1 MPTRRVTFRLYPTS
15 VQEQKLRW
23 ARAMHKDLYNSA
35 LSNRKTQYQK
45 FGNKV
50 DYYQQ
55 QGSLPAFKEVW
66 TEYKLLNAGSLQATL
81 KRVDFA
87 YQRFFQG
94 LGKYPRFK
102 SIRHYSG
109 WTYPDSRQGFKAHTI
124 GFNGYLEL
132 TDLGIQVQ
140 LRGKAR
146 IWGRPTT
153 CTIVYRN
160 NKWYASITVDI
171 KNIQRELGT
180 GAIGIDI
187 GCKSALAIT
196 DGENHQLIEA
206 PKFLRSAEAQIK
218 RASKCKRRRRAPNR
232 KSKVKASR
240 RWKKASN
247 RVGKLTRKVANQ
259 RQNWVHQVASEISCC
274 NSLVATE
281 KLEVKNMTRKA
292 KKGKRK
298 KQKAGLNKSILDV
311 GFGMLKSAIRYKI
324 EEGGGQFIEVPT
336 KKVKPSQTCP
346 KCGNQYPK
354 TLDERTHQCSACGYE
369 QDRDIAS
376 AEVCLYWVK
385 GTLPG
390 LGTSLVDADGSSS
403 TLSPKTRKSCGG
415 MKQLAQKKRQ
425 KSQPA
430 VGDAETP
437 TSA

>member
-1 MPTRRVTFRLYPTS
+1 MPTRRATFRLYPTS
-15 VQEQKLRW
+15 AQEQKLRW
-23 ARAMHKDLYNSA
+23 ARAMHKELYNSA
-35 LSNRKTQYQK
+35 LANRKTQYQK

-109 WTYPDSRQGFKAHTI
+109 WTYPDSRQGFKTYTT
-124 GFNGYLEL
+124 GVNGYLEL
-132 TDLGIQVQ
+132 TDLGIQIQ
-140 LRGKAR
+140 IRGKSWS
-146 IWGRPTT
+146 WGRPTT

-160 NKWYASITVDI
+160 NKWYASITVDVPSI
-171 KNIQRELGT
+171 RRELGT

-196 DGENHQLIEA
+196 DGEKHQSVKA
-206 PKFLRSAEAQIK
+206 PRFLRKAEADIK
-218 RASKCKRRRRAPNR
+218 KASKTKRRKQAPNR
-232 KSKVKASR
+232 KSKTKASR
-240 RWKKASN
+240 RWKKAAN
-247 RVGKLTRKVANQ
+247 RVGKITRKVANQ
-259 RQNWVHQVASEISCC
+259 RQNWVHQVAAEITRS

-311 GFGMLKSAIRYKI
+311 GFGMLRSAIKYKI

-346 KCGNQYPK
+346 KCGHQHPK
-354 TLDERTHQCSACGYE
+354 TLDERIHQCSECGYQ

-390 LGTSLVDADGSSS
+390 FGTSLVDADGSSS
-403 TLSPKTRKSCGG
+403 TLSPKARKSCGG